1 MFSAKT
7 LLIAA
12 LTGSIFFAST
22 ASAYDLPKFL
32 PDKKKV
38 ETKTNTETESTP
50 KTTSDWT
57 GAELF
62 EQKIKSLLAENE
74 NLPASSKERINRD
87 KNLVFVAFYNGKAYF
102 LDRYS
107 IKIKKNTA
115 EVKSWKQHIF
125 PIGKGISPKNSAATQ
140 QRFSLQDNT
149 FYNSLSKKDEIS
161 AAPNDEDKKFLAE
174 CFKVGYYYA
183 FKKEIDVSNILS
195 AE

>member
-7 LLIAA
+7 LLTVA
-12 LTGSIFFAST
+12 LTGSIFFSST
-22 ASAYDLPKFL
+22 AFAYDLPKFL

-38 ETKTNTETESTP
+38 ETKTETESTP
-50 KTTSDWT
+50 KAASDWT
-57 GAELF
+57 SAELF

-115 EVKSWKQHIF
+115 EIKSWKQHIF
-125 PIGKGISPKNSAATQ
+125 PIGKGISPKNSVATQ
-140 QRFSLQDNT
+140 QRFSLQDDI
-149 FYNSLSKKDEIS
+149 FYNSLSKKAEIS
-161 AAPNDEDKKFLAE
+161 AAENDEDKKFLAE

-183 FKKEIDVSNILS
+183 FKKEIDTSKIFDN
-195 AE
+195 